1 MNSVWTATLVAVA
14 LAAFPLL
21 VGGNDGLPI
30 VLGAVGVAAVIG
42 AVFTARI
49 GLLIVGAVFFLG
61 QVVVVLEGEVE
72 STWWTVGYAA
82 GLLILLEVA
91 VGAIELRAGAAG
103 SAGPQLVRIV
113 AVGSLAAVAALA
125 VFAIAELPLERGLL
139 VQAAGV
145 GAMAALV
152 LGVALLARD

>member
-1 MNSVWTATLVAVA
+1 VNSVWTATLVAVA

-21 VGGNDGLPI
+21 VGGNGGLPT
-30 VLGAVGVAAVIG
+30 VLGTVGVAAVIG
-42 AVFTARI
+42 AVFTGRI
-49 GLLIVGAVFFLG
+49 GLLIVGALFFLG

-91 VGAIELRAGAAG
+91 VGAIEYRAGAAG
-103 SAGPQLVRIV
+103 SAGPQLVRII
-113 AVGSLAAVAALA
+113 AVGSLAAIAALS
-125 VFAIAELPLERGLL
+125 VFGIAELPMERGLF

>member
-1 MNSVWTATLVAVA
+1 VNSVWTATLVAVA

-21 VGGNDGLPI
+21 VGGNGGLPT
-30 VLGAVGVAAVIG
+30 VLGTVGVAAVIG
-42 AVFTARI
+42 AVFTGRI
-49 GLLIVGAVFFLG
+49 GLLIVGALFFLG